1 VAIVLDASAVLALVK
16 REPGQ
21 DVVEAALVSEAV
33 ICAVNLAEVITRLRL
48 DGVPEMSVRQ
58 VIDRL
63 PIAVVDFGSDLA
75 LSAGLMSVVT
85 RPFGLSLGDRAC
97 LALAHSANAP
107 ALTADRAW
115 AQVGPLVGV
124 TVKLIR

>member
-1 VAIVLDASAVLALVK
+1 MAIVLDASAVLALVK
-16 REPGQ
+16 RELGQ
-21 DVVEAALVSEAV
+21 DVVQAALVSEAV
-33 ICAVNLAEVITRLRL
+33 ICTVNLSEVITRLLR

-75 LSAGLMSVVT
+75 LSAGLMSVIT

-97 LALAHSANAP
+97 LALAHRENAS

-115 AQVGPLVGV
+115 VQVGPLVGV
-124 TVKLIR
+124 NVKAIR

>member
-1 VAIVLDASAVLALVK
+1 MAIVLDASAVLALVK

-33 ICAVNLAEVITRLRL
+33 ICAVNLAEVITGLRR
-48 DGVPEMSVRQ
+48 DGVPDVSVRQ

-75 LSAGLMSVVT
+75 LAAGLMSVVT
-85 RPFGLSLGDRAC
+85 RPFGLLLGDCAC
-97 LALAHSANAP
+97 LALAHSTNAP
-107 ALTADRAW
+107 ALTADRVW

>member
-48 DGVPEMSVRQ
+48 DGVPEVSVRQ

-63 PIAVVDFGSDLA
+63 PIVVADFGSDLA
-75 LSAGLMSVVT
+75 LSAGL
-85 RPFGLSLGDRAC
+85 
-97 LALAHSANAP
+97 
-107 ALTADRAW
+107 
-115 AQVGPLVGV
+115 
-124 TVKLIR
+124 